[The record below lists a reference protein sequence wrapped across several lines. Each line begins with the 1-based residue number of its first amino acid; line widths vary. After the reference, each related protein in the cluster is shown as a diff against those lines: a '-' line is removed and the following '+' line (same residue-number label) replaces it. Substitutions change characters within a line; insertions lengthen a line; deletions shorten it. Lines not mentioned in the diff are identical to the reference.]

1 MNQKH
6 KMSFANRL
14 KRNWYKVPRE
24 LFLWANILL
33 MLFPLYFMVVSSM
46 KSNAEFYNNPLGLP
60 ESAWENLKE
69 NTSMALTGKVGVVQY
84 TGFGTMLVNTIIITF
99 VTLAVMVLVA
109 CLAGYVMGT
118 RNFRGKALFT
128 FFVLTIQTV
137 PFFGYIMPMYMFADK
152 INLTNHLL
160 GVVPIYVAV
169 SLPQCIILMQGFYS
183 SFPKTIEEAAIL
195 DGCTEFKK
203 LIHIVLPMSKGQ
215 IAAMTVI
222 NFMGYWNEV
231 AIASL
236 LLNDAA
242 LRTINVGVLMT
253 NTQTGSMNYAYVFAL
268 LVLSAIP
275 NFIFFTLFQK
285 KIIGG
290 ISMGGVKG

>member
-1 MNQKH
+1 
-6 KMSFANRL
+6 MSRRKKGSAKNWL

-24 LFLWANILL
+24 LFLWVNILA
-33 MLFPLYFMVVSSM
+33 MLFPLYFMVVSAM

-60 ESAWENLKE
+60 ENWWENLKT
-69 NTSMALTGKVGVVQY
+69 NLTMAMTGKVSAVQY
-84 TGFGTMLVNTIIITF
+84 TGFGTMLVNTVIVTMLTLVTMIF
-99 VTLAVMVLVA
+99 VAS
-109 CLAGYVMGT
+109 LAGYAMGT
-118 RNFRGKALFT
+118 RTFKGKALFT

-152 INLTNHLL
+152 MHLTNSLL
-160 GVVPIYVAV
+160 GIVPIYVAV
-169 SLPQCIILMQGFYS
+169 SLPQCIVLMQGFYS
-183 SFPKTIEEAAIL
+183 SFPKSIEEAAIL
-195 DGCTEFKK
+195 DGCGEIKK
-203 LIHIVLPMSKGQ
+203 LLHIVLPMSKGQ
-215 IAAMTVI
+215 IAAMTVV

-236 LLNDAA
+236 MLNDEN

-253 NTQTGSMNYAYVFAL
+253 NTQTGIMNYAYVFAL

-290 ISMGGVKG
+290 ITLGGVKG